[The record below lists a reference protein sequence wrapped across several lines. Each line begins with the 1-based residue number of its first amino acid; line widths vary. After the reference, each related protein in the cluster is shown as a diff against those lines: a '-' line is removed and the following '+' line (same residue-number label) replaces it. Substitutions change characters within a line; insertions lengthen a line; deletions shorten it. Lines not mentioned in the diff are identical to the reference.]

1 MKCDEKKPFCSRCIR
16 FKTQCAGYPKPRAN
30 QPPRRPLLPKSAAME
45 VILRCPVTTQLFDS
59 EQDLRY
65 FRIFCQ
71 ETAHQ
76 ISGPFNTGL
85 WNRLMP
91 QASEAVPFVR
101 HAIIAVGKAYS
112 NLICCAGLFRTR
124 QPGRSSGS
132 TIPVLQLWLGSS
144 ASWREY
150 SR

>member
-1 MKCDEKKPFCSRCIR
+1 VKCDEKKPFCSRCIR
-16 FKTQCAGYPKPRAN
+16 FKTQCAGYPNPRAN
-30 QPPRRPLLPKSAAME
+30 QPPRQPLLPKSAEME

-101 HAIIAVGKAYS
+101 HAIIAVAALSKITGEADHTLMIRGEGKE
-112 NLICCAGLFRTR
+112 
-124 QPGRSSGS
+124 SSRLRLEHRYA
-132 TIPVLQLWLGSS
+132 LQ
-144 ASWREY
+144 
-150 SR
+150 